1 MRSLINISIKRLL
14 NLINS
19 DSSLYSLRNEPEYQE
34 ILKEM
39 ESKYEA
45 EHERV
50 RKWLEEQGML

>member
-19 DSSLYSLRNEPEYQE
+19 DSSLYSIRNEPEYQQ

-39 ESKYEA
+39 EAKYEA

-50 RKWLEEQGML
+50 SKWLEEQGKL